1 MRSAKFSRQGRRR
14 FGIILSP
21 AFRPFTFAPGTQ
33 TTLTYDVELYAMDS
47 LDDWFPYREY
57 RPHQREM
64 LELAASVARDGGI
77 AMIDAPTGSGKSSVV
92 SALLAESRGRKVF
105 VAVRT
110 ISQLATFMRELELIR
125 KKRGGLKF
133 AYLIGKSS
141 MCPLGGEGDV
151 HRRCEGVKSFSTALM
166 RERAQ
171 KGSLVPANDRQ
182 IKQQIRKMDPEHPL
196 ICPYFIH
203 GKSFVEPEDA
213 GLKMIPSAALRVRAE
228 RVSTELIWPDQ
239 LAGFCGDICPYDT
252 MMHAARDADVVLVNF
267 YHLFDDAIR
276 EQIYLSLGVEGH
288 DALLLIDEAHNC
300 GDVVQSIESVTI
312 EERDIVQAGHELSGR
327 RRSPQADAIVQI
339 LPQITRFMEALKGSH
354 EVEDWFDPA
363 IFQRMVLSGTLYRNV
378 EEIVDDL
385 LKISEGI
392 REKNMQAGEFRESA
406 IERLTEFFYRI
417 FRSAAD
423 PAYLTVY
430 RKEEE
435 GAVALEVRN
444 IDPSTK
450 LQEIARAHAC
460 TVLISGTLSP
470 IESYR
475 RYYFGDLPVTTISLP
490 NSFPP
495 ENRRI
500 FCANDITT
508 AYSMRRDRENLART
522 EDYITTFA
530 RIPGNLAVYFPSY
543 DLLNTFADRCAPRIR
558 KKQIYIESKD
568 TSASAAMLREFM
580 ALPGTGRSGI
590 LFAVCGGKW
599 SEGLDYRGEMLSG
612 ALVIGLP
619 LAPFNRVRK
628 MVIDYFRMKFGE
640 EGEFISYT
648 LPAINR
654 ALQALGRVLRTP
666 EDRGMLVLGE
676 KRFLERRVHAGL
688 PPWMQEEMTA
698 CTVEE
703 FRKEAERW
711 RS

>member
-1 MRSAKFSRQGRRR
+1 
-14 FGIILSP
+14 
-21 AFRPFTFAPGTQ
+21 
-33 TTLTYDVELYAMDS
+33 MDA

-64 LELAASVARDGGI
+64 LEVAASTARNGGI

-92 SALLAESRGRKVF
+92 AALLSESRGRKVL

-110 ISQLATFMRELELIR
+110 ISQLTTFMRELQLIR
-125 KKRGGLKF
+125 QKRGSLKF

-151 HRRCEGVKSFSTALM
+151 YRRCEGVKAFSTALM

-182 IKQQIRKMDPEHPL
+182 IRQQIRKIDPEHPL
-196 ICPYFIH
+196 ICPYFIQ
-203 GKSFVEPEDA
+203 GKSFIEPEDG
-213 GLKMIPSAALRVRAE
+213 GLKMVASTALRVRAE
-228 RVSTELIWPDQ
+228 RVSTELILPEH
-239 LAGFCGDICPYDT
+239 LIRFCGDVCPYDT
-252 MMHAARDADVVLVNF
+252 MMHAARDADVVLLNF
-267 YHLFDDAIR
+267 YHLFDDTIR
-276 EQIYLSLGVEGH
+276 EQIYMSLGIEAQDV
-288 DALLLIDEAHNC
+288 LLLIDEAHNC

-312 EERDIVQAGHELSGR
+312 EERDILQAGHELSGR
-327 RRSPQADAIVQI
+327 GQSKQAEAVSRI
-339 LPQITRFMEALKGSH
+339 LPQITRFMEALKDSH
-354 EVEDWFDPA
+354 EVEDWFDPG
-363 IFQRMVLSGTLYRNV
+363 IFQRMTLSGTLYRSIDEV
-378 EEIVDDL
+378 VDDL

-406 IERLTEFFYRI
+406 IERLTGFFYRI
-417 FRSAAD
+417 LRSASD
-423 PAYLTVY
+423 PAYITVY
-430 RKEEE
+430 RKGED
-435 GAVALEVRN
+435 GSVTLEVRN
-444 IDPSTK
+444 IDPGTK
-450 LQEIARAHAC
+450 LQEIAGAHAC
-460 TVLISGTLSP
+460 CVLISGTLSP

-475 RYYFGDLPVTTISLP
+475 RYYFGDIPVTTISIP
-490 NSFPP
+490 NAFPP

-500 FCANDITT
+500 LCAEDITT
-508 AYSMRRDRENLART
+508 AYSMRRNAQNLART
-522 EDYITTFA
+522 EDYITAFA
-530 RIPGNLAVYFPSY
+530 CLPGNLAIYFPSY
-543 DLLNTFADRCAPRIR
+543 DLLNNFAERCSKRIR
-558 KKQIYIESKD
+558 NKRIYIESRN
-568 TSASAAMLREFM
+568 SQESAAMLREFM
-580 ALPGTGRSGI
+580 NLPGTGTSGI
-590 LFAVCGGKW
+590 IFAVCGGKW

-619 LAPFNRVRK
+619 LAPFNRVRR

-676 KRFLERRVHAGL
+676 RRFLEPGVHAAL
-688 PPWMQEEMTA
+688 PPWMQEEMIP
-698 CTVEE
+698 CTIDLFREE
-703 FRKEAERW
+703 VERW

>member
-1 MRSAKFSRQGRRR
+1 M
-14 FGIILSP
+14 
-21 AFRPFTFAPGTQ
+21 
-33 TTLTYDVELYAMDS
+33 ES

-64 LELAASVARDGGI
+64 LEVAASVARDGGI

-92 SALLAESRGRKVF
+92 SALLAESRGRKVL

-110 ISQLATFMRELELIR
+110 ISQLSTFMRELELIR

-141 MCPLGGEGDV
+141 MCPLGGEGDIY
-151 HRRCEGVKSFSTALM
+151 RRCEGVKAFSTALM

-171 KGSLVPANDRQ
+171 KGALIPANDRH
-182 IKQQIRKMDPEHPL
+182 IKQQIRKMDPDHPL

-239 LAGFCGDICPYDT
+239 LAGFCGNICPYDT

-267 YHLFDDAIR
+267 YHLFNDAIR
-276 EQIYLSLGVEGH
+276 EQLYLSLGIEGS

-312 EERDIVQAGHELSGR
+312 DERDIMQAEHELAGR
-327 RRSPQADAIVQI
+327 RRSEHQADAITQI
-339 LPQITRFMEALKGSH
+339 LPQITRFMEALKASH
-354 EVEDWFDPA
+354 EIEDWFDPA
-363 IFQRMVLSGTLYRNV
+363 IFQRMILAGTLYQNMEAV
-378 EEIVDDL
+378 VDDL

-430 RKEEE
+430 RKEDD
-435 GAVALEVRN
+435 GSVALEVRN
-444 IDPSTK
+444 IDPGTR
-450 LQEIARAHAC
+450 LQDIAQAHAC
-460 TVLISGTLSP
+460 SVLISGTLSP

-475 RYYFGDLPVTTISLP
+475 RYYFGDLPVSALSLP
-490 NSFPP
+490 NAFPP

-500 FCANDITT
+500 FCADDITT
-508 AYSMRRDRENLART
+508 AYSMRRDAQNLART
-522 EDYITTFA
+522 VDYITTFA
-530 RIPGNLAVYFPSY
+530 ALPGNLAIYFPSY
-543 DLLNTFADRCAPRIR
+543 DLVNTFAERCAPRIR
-558 KKQIYIESKD
+558 KKQIYIEPKEA
-568 TSASAAMLREFM
+568 TAAAAMLKEFM
-580 ALPGTGRSGI
+580 ALPGSGRSGV

-599 SEGLDYRGEMLSG
+599 SEGLDYRGEMLAG

-619 LAPFNRVRK
+619 LAPFNRVRR
-628 MVIDYFRMKFGE
+628 MVIDYFRMKFGA

-648 LPAINR
+648 LPAVNR
-654 ALQALGRVLRTP
+654 AMQALGRVLRAP
-666 EDRGMLVLGE
+666 EDRGVLVLGE
-676 KRFLERRVHAGL
+676 RRFLEPRVRAGL
-688 PPWMQEEMTA
+688 PPWIQEEMAT
-698 CTVEE
+698 CTIDT
-703 FRKEAERW
+703 FRKEAGRW

>member
-1 MRSAKFSRQGRRR
+1 
-14 FGIILSP
+14 
-21 AFRPFTFAPGTQ
+21 
-33 TTLTYDVELYAMDS
+33 
-47 LDDWFPYREY
+47 
-57 RPHQREM
+57 
-64 LELAASVARDGGI
+64 
-77 AMIDAPTGSGKSSVV
+77 
-92 SALLAESRGRKVF
+92 
-105 VAVRT
+105 
-110 ISQLATFMRELELIR
+110 
-125 KKRGGLKF
+125 
-133 AYLIGKSS
+133 
-141 MCPLGGEGDV
+141 
-151 HRRCEGVKSFSTALM
+151 
-166 RERAQ
+166 
-171 KGSLVPANDRQ
+171 
-182 IKQQIRKMDPEHPL
+182 
-196 ICPYFIH
+196 
-203 GKSFVEPEDA
+203 
-213 GLKMIPSAALRVRAE
+213 MIPSAALRVRAE

-267 YHLFDDAIR
+267 YHLFDDMIR
-276 EQIYLSLGVEGH
+276 EQLYQSLGIEGH

-339 LPQITRFMEALKGSH
+339 LPQITRFMEALKGSY
-354 EVEDWFDPA
+354 ETEDFFEPPV
-363 IFQRMVLSGTLYRNV
+363 FQKMILSGTLYRSV

-430 RKEEE
+430 RKEED

-450 LQEIARAHAC
+450 LQDIARAHAC
-460 TVLISGTLSP
+460 CVLISGTLSP

-475 RYYFGDLPVTTISLP
+475 RYYFGDLPVTAMSLP

-495 ENRRI
+495 QNRRI

-530 RIPGNLAVYFPSY
+530 RLPGNLAVYFPSY
-543 DLLNTFADRCAPRIR
+543 DLLNTFAERCAPRIR

-568 TSASAAMLREFM
+568 ATASAAMLREFM

-619 LAPFNRVRK
+619 LAPFNRVRR

-648 LPAINR
+648 LPAVNR

-666 EDRGMLVLGE
+666 DDRGMLILGDR
-676 KRFLERRVHAGL
+676 RFLERRVHAGL

-698 CTVEE
+698 CTVEA

>member
-1 MRSAKFSRQGRRR
+1 
-14 FGIILSP
+14 
-21 AFRPFTFAPGTQ
+21 
-33 TTLTYDVELYAMDS
+33 MDT

-64 LELAASVARDGGI
+64 LEVAASVARDGGI

-92 SALLAESRGRKVF
+92 SALLAERRGRKVL

-110 ISQLATFMRELELIR
+110 ISQLATFMRELELVR

-141 MCPLGGEGDV
+141 MCPLKGEGDIY
-151 HRRCEGVKSFSTALM
+151 RRCEGVKSFSTALM

-171 KGSLVPANDRQ
+171 RGSLVPANDLQ

-196 ICPYFIH
+196 ICPYFIR
-203 GKSFVEPEDA
+203 GKSFVEPEDG

-228 RVSTELIWPDQ
+228 RVSTKLIWPDQ
-239 LAGFCGDICPYDT
+239 LTGFCGDICPYDT

-267 YHLFDDAIR
+267 YHLFDDDIR
-276 EQIYLSLGVEGH
+276 EQIYQSLGIEGH
-288 DALLLIDEAHNC
+288 DAMLLIDEAHNC
-300 GDVVQSIESVTI
+300 GDAVQSIESVTI

-339 LPQITRFMEALKGSH
+339 LPQITRFMEALKSSH
-354 EVEDWFDPA
+354 EFEDWFDPA
-363 IFQRMVLSGTLYRNV
+363 IFQRMILSGTLYRSV
-378 EEIVDDL
+378 EDIVDDL

-430 RKEEE
+430 RKGED

-450 LQEIARAHAC
+450 LQDIARAHAC
-460 TVLISGTLSP
+460 CVLISGTLSP

-475 RYYFGDLPVTTISLP
+475 RYYFGDLPVTAISLP

-495 ENRRI
+495 KNRRI
-500 FCANDITT
+500 LCATDITT

-530 RIPGNLAVYFPSY
+530 RLPGNLAIYFPSY
-543 DLLNTFADRCAPRIR
+543 DLLNTFADRCTPRIR

-568 TSASAAMLREFM
+568 AAASAAMLREFM

-590 LFAVCGGKW
+590 LFAVSGGKW
-599 SEGLDYRGEMLSG
+599 SEGLDYRGEMLAG
-612 ALVIGLP
+612 AFVIGLP
-619 LAPFNRVRK
+619 LAPFNRVRR

-648 LPAINR
+648 LPAVNR

-666 EDRGMLVLGE
+666 EDRGILVIGE

-688 PPWMQEEMTA
+688 PPWMQEEMAA
-698 CTVEE
+698 CTIEE

>member
-1 MRSAKFSRQGRRR
+1 MCAAKFSRQSRRR
-14 FGIILSP
+14 SGIILSP
-21 AFRPFTFAPGTQ
+21 AFLAFTFVPGTQ

-77 AMIDAPTGSGKSSVV
+77 AMIDAPTGSGKSSVA
-92 SALLAESRGRKVF
+92 SALLAESRGRKVL

-125 KKRGGLKF
+125 KKRGNLKF

-141 MCPLGGEGDV
+141 MCPLGGEGDIY
-151 HRRCEGVKSFSTALM
+151 RRCEGVKSFSTALM

-203 GKSFVEPEDA
+203 GKSFVEPEDG

-252 MMHAARDADVVLVNF
+252 MMHAARDAEVVLVNF
-267 YHLFDDAIR
+267 YHLFDDIIR
-276 EQIYLSLGVEGH
+276 EQLYQSLGIEGH
-288 DALLLIDEAHNC
+288 DAMLLIDEAHNC

-354 EVEDWFDPA
+354 EAEDWFDPA
-363 IFQRMVLSGTLYRNV
+363 IFQRMILSGTLYRNV

-430 RKEEE
+430 RKEED

-460 TVLISGTLSP
+460 CVLISGTLSP

-500 FCANDITT
+500 FCATDITT

-530 RIPGNLAVYFPSY
+530 ALPGNLAIYFPSY

-568 TSASAAMLREFM
+568 TAASAVMLREFM

-648 LPAINR
+648 LPAVNR

-688 PPWMQEEMTA
+688 PPWMQDEMRT
-698 CTVEE
+698 CTVEA

>member
-1 MRSAKFSRQGRRR
+1 
-14 FGIILSP
+14 
-21 AFRPFTFAPGTQ
+21 
-33 TTLTYDVELYAMDS
+33 MDS

-64 LELAASVARDGGI
+64 LELAASIARDGGI
-77 AMIDAPTGSGKSSVV
+77 AMIDAPTGSGKSSVA
-92 SALLAESRGRKVF
+92 SALLAESRGRKVL

-125 KKRGGLKF
+125 KKRGNLKF

-141 MCPLGGEGDV
+141 MCPLGGEGDIY
-151 HRRCEGVKSFSTALM
+151 RRCEGVKSFSTALM

-203 GKSFVEPEDA
+203 GKSFVEPEDG

-267 YHLFDDAIR
+267 YHLFDDIIR
-276 EQIYLSLGVEGH
+276 EQIYQSLGIEGH
-288 DALLLIDEAHNC
+288 DAMLLIDEAHNC

-363 IFQRMVLSGTLYRNV
+363 IFQRMILSGTLYRNV

-430 RKEEE
+430 RKEED
-435 GAVALEVRN
+435 GAVA
-444 IDPSTK
+444 
-450 LQEIARAHAC
+450 
-460 TVLISGTLSP
+460 
-470 IESYR
+470 
-475 RYYFGDLPVTTISLP
+475 
-490 NSFPP
+490 
-495 ENRRI
+495 
-500 FCANDITT
+500 
-508 AYSMRRDRENLART
+508 
-522 EDYITTFA
+522 
-530 RIPGNLAVYFPSY
+530 
-543 DLLNTFADRCAPRIR
+543 
-558 KKQIYIESKD
+558 
-568 TSASAAMLREFM
+568 
-580 ALPGTGRSGI
+580 
-590 LFAVCGGKW
+590 
-599 SEGLDYRGEMLSG
+599 
-612 ALVIGLP
+612 
-619 LAPFNRVRK
+619 
-628 MVIDYFRMKFGE
+628 
-640 EGEFISYT
+640 
-648 LPAINR
+648 
-654 ALQALGRVLRTP
+654 
-666 EDRGMLVLGE
+666 
-676 KRFLERRVHAGL
+676 
-688 PPWMQEEMTA
+688 
-698 CTVEE
+698 
-703 FRKEAERW
+703 
-711 RS
+711 

>member
-1 MRSAKFSRQGRRR
+1 
-14 FGIILSP
+14 
-21 AFRPFTFAPGTQ
+21 
-33 TTLTYDVELYAMDS
+33 MDT

-57 RPHQREM
+57 RPHQRKM
-64 LELAASVARDGGI
+64 LEVAASVARDGGI

-92 SALLAESRGRKVF
+92 SALLAESRGRKVL

-110 ISQLATFMRELELIR
+110 ISQLATFMRELDLIR

-133 AYLIGKSS
+133 AYLIGKSG

-151 HRRCEGVKSFSTALM
+151 YRRCEGVKAFSTALM

-182 IKQQIRKMDPEHPL
+182 IKQQIRKMDPDHPL
-196 ICPYFIH
+196 ICPYFIQ
-203 GKSFVEPEDA
+203 GKSFVETGDA
-213 GLKMIPSAALRVRAE
+213 GLKMVPSAALRVRAE

-239 LAGFCGDICPYDT
+239 LAEFCGNICPYDT

-267 YHLFDDAIR
+267 YHLFDDTIR
-276 EQIYLSLGVEGH
+276 EQLYQSLGVEGH
-288 DALLLIDEAHNC
+288 DAMLLIDEAHNC

-312 EERDIVQAGHELSGR
+312 EERDIVQAEHELAGR
-327 RRSPQADAIVQI
+327 RRSQHQADAISQI
-339 LPQITRFMEALKGSH
+339 LPQITRFMEALKASL
-354 EVEDWFDPA
+354 EAEDWFDPA
-363 IFQRMVLSGTLYRNV
+363 IFQRMVLSGTLYRRMEDV
-378 EEIVDDL
+378 VDDL

-417 FRSAAD
+417 FRSASD

-430 RKEEE
+430 RKDDD
-435 GAVALEVRN
+435 GTVALGVRN
-444 IDPSTK
+444 IDPSNK
-450 LQEIARAHAC
+450 LQEIAQAHAC
-460 TVLISGTLSP
+460 CVLISGTLSP

-475 RYYFGDLPVTTISLP
+475 RYYFGDLPVTTLSLP

-500 FCANDITT
+500 FCASDITT
-508 AYSMRRDRENLART
+508 AYSMRRDAQNLART
-522 EDYITTFA
+522 EDYILTFA
-530 RIPGNLAVYFPSY
+530 RLPGNLAFYFPSY

-558 KKQIYIESKD
+558 GKQIYVEPKD
-568 TSASAAMLREFM
+568 PAAAAAMLREFM
-580 ALPGTGRSGI
+580 GLPGTGRSGV

-619 LAPFNRVRK
+619 LAPFNRVRR
-628 MVIDYFRMKFGE
+628 MVIDYFKMKFGE

-666 EDRGMLVLGE
+666 EDRGILVLGE
-676 KRFLERRVHAGL
+676 KRFLEPRVHAGL
-688 PPWMQEEMTA
+688 PPWMQGEMTA
-698 CTVEE
+698 CTIDV
-703 FRKEAERW
+703 FKMEAGRW

>member
-1 MRSAKFSRQGRRR
+1 MGSVPGGIAGIRSP
-14 FGIILSP
+14 P
-21 AFRPFTFAPGTQ
+21 AGAPFTFTPHTQ
-33 TTLTYDVELYAMDS
+33 TTLTSAANLYVMDT

-64 LELAASVARDGGI
+64 LEAAASVARDGGI

-92 SALLAESRGRKVF
+92 SALLAENRGRKVL

-125 KKRGGLKF
+125 KKHGGLKF

-151 HRRCEGVKSFSTALM
+151 YRRCEGVKAFSTALM

-171 KGSLVPANDRQ
+171 KGSLVPANDRH
-182 IKQQIRKMDPEHPL
+182 IKQQIRKMDPDHPL
-196 ICPYFIH
+196 ICPYFIR
-203 GKSFVEPEDA
+203 GKSFVEPGDS
-213 GLKMIPSAALRVRAE
+213 GLKMIPSAALRTRAE
-228 RVSTELIWPDQ
+228 RVSTELIWPDR

-252 MMHAARDADVVLVNF
+252 MMHAARDADVILVNF
-267 YHLFDDAIR
+267 YHLFDDTIR
-276 EQIYLSLGVEGH
+276 EQLYLSLGIEGS

-312 EERDIVQAGHELSGR
+312 EERDIVQAGHELAGR
-327 RRSPQADAIVQI
+327 RRSQQSADAVTQI
-339 LPQITRFMEALKGSH
+339 LPQITRFMEALKASH

-363 IFQRMVLSGTLYRNV
+363 IFQRMILAGTLYRNV
-378 EEIVDDL
+378 EGVVDDL

-417 FRSAAD
+417 FRSADD

-430 RKEEE
+430 RKADD
-435 GAVALEVRN
+435 GSVALEVRN

-450 LQEIARAHAC
+450 LQEIAQAHAC
-460 TVLISGTLSP
+460 SVLISGTLSP

-490 NSFPP
+490 NAFPP

-500 FCANDITT
+500 FCADDITT
-508 AYSMRRDRENLART
+508 AYSMRRDKENLART
-522 EDYITTFA
+522 EDYIATFA
-530 RIPGNLAVYFPSY
+530 ALPGNLAVYFPSY
-543 DLLNTFADRCAPRIR
+543 DLLNTFAERCAPRIR
-558 KKQIYIESKD
+558 KKQIYVEPKD
-568 TSASAAMLREFM
+568 TAAASVMLREFM
-580 ALPGTGRSGI
+580 ALPGTGRFGV
-590 LFAVCGGKW
+590 LFAVSGGKW
-599 SEGLDYRGEMLSG
+599 SEGLDYRGEMLAG

-619 LAPFNRVRK
+619 LAPFNRVRR
-628 MVIDYFRMKFGE
+628 MVIDYFRMKFGA

-666 EDRGMLVLGE
+666 EDRGVLVLGE
-676 KRFLERRVHAGL
+676 RRFLESRVHAGL
-688 PPWMQEEMTA
+688 PPWMQEEMTT
-698 CTVEE
+698 CTIDL
-703 FRKEAERW
+703 FKKEAGRW
-711 RS
+711 RF

>member
-1 MRSAKFSRQGRRR
+1 
-14 FGIILSP
+14 
-21 AFRPFTFAPGTQ
+21 
-33 TTLTYDVELYAMDS
+33 MDS
-47 LDDWFPYREY
+47 LDDWFPYQEY

-64 LELAASVARDGGI
+64 LEVAASVARDGGV

-92 SALLAESRGRKVF
+92 SALLAESRGRKVL

-151 HRRCEGVKSFSTALM
+151 YRRCEGVKAFSMALM

-171 KGSLVPANDRQ
+171 KGSLIPAKDRH
-182 IKQQIRKMDPEHPL
+182 IRQQIRKMDPDHPL

-203 GKSFVEPEDA
+203 SKSFVKPEDA
-213 GLKMIPSAALRVRAE
+213 GLKIIPSAALRVRAE

-239 LAGFCGDICPYDT
+239 LAGFCGNICPYDT

-267 YHLFDDAIR
+267 YHLFDDIIR
-276 EQIYLSLGVEGH
+276 EQLYQSLGIEGH

-312 EERDIVQAGHELSGR
+312 EERDIVQAEHELAGR
-327 RRSPQADAIVQI
+327 RRSQHQADAIAQI
-339 LPQITRFMEALKGSH
+339 LPQVVRFMEALKASH
-354 EVEDWFDPA
+354 ETEDWFDPA
-363 IFQRMVLSGTLYRNV
+363 IFQRMILAGTLYQNMEAV
-378 EEIVDDL
+378 VDDL

-430 RKEEE
+430 RKEDD
-435 GAVALEVRN
+435 GTVALEVRN
-444 IDPSTK
+444 IDPSIK
-450 LQEIARAHAC
+450 LQDIVQAHAC
-460 TVLISGTLSP
+460 CVLISGTLSP

-475 RYYFGDLPVTTISLP
+475 RYYFGDLPVTALSLP

-500 FCANDITT
+500 FCASDITT
-508 AYSMRRDRENLART
+508 AYSMRRDAQNLARID
-522 EDYITTFA
+522 DYITTFA
-530 RIPGNLAVYFPSY
+530 TLPGNLAVYFPSY
-543 DLLNTFADRCAPRIR
+543 DLVNTFAERCAPRIK
-558 KKQIYIESKD
+558 KKQIYVEPKE
-568 TSASAAMLREFM
+568 AAAAAAMLREFM
-580 ALPGTGRSGI
+580 ALPEEGRSGI

-599 SEGLDYRGEMLSG
+599 SEGLDYRGEMLAG

-619 LAPFNRVRK
+619 LAPFNRVRR
-628 MVIDYFRMKFGE
+628 MVIDYFRMKFGA

-654 ALQALGRVLRTP
+654 ALQALGRVLRAP
-666 EDRGMLVLGE
+666 EDRGMLILGE
-676 KRFLERRVHAGL
+676 RRFLEPRVRAGL
-688 PPWMQEEMTA
+688 PPWMQEEMMP
-698 CTVEE
+698 CTIDL
-703 FRKEAERW
+703 FQKEVGRW
-711 RS
+711 QS

>member
-1 MRSAKFSRQGRRR
+1 
-14 FGIILSP
+14 
-21 AFRPFTFAPGTQ
+21 
-33 TTLTYDVELYAMDS
+33 MDS

-64 LELAASVARDGGI
+64 LEAAASIARDGGI
-77 AMIDAPTGSGKSSVV
+77 AMIDAPTGSGKSSVAA
-92 SALLAESRGRKVF
+92 ALLAESRGRKVF

-125 KKRGGLKF
+125 KKRGNLKF

-141 MCPLGGEGDV
+141 MCPLGGEGDIY
-151 HRRCEGVKSFSTALM
+151 RRCEGVKSFSTALM

-196 ICPYFIH
+196 ICPYFVH
-203 GKSFVEPEDA
+203 GKSFVEPEDG

-276 EQIYLSLGVEGH
+276 EQLYQSLGIEGH

-312 EERDIVQAGHELSGR
+312 EERDVVQAGHELSGR

-354 EVEDWFDPA
+354 EAEDWFDPA
-363 IFQRMVLSGTLYRNV
+363 IFQRMILSGTLYRSI

-392 REKNMQAGEFRESA
+392 REKNMQAGDFRESA

-430 RKEEE
+430 RKEDE

-450 LQEIARAHAC
+450 LQDIAQAHAC
-460 TVLISGTLSP
+460 CVLISGTLSP

-475 RYYFGDLPVTTISLP
+475 RYYFGDLPVTTMSLP

-500 FCANDITT
+500 FCATDITT
-508 AYSMRRDRENLART
+508 AYSMRRDKENLART

-530 RIPGNLAVYFPSY
+530 RLPGNLAVYFPSY

-568 TSASAAMLREFM
+568 TAASAVMLREFM

-619 LAPFNRVRK
+619 LAPFNRVRR

-648 LPAINR
+648 LPAVNR

-666 EDRGMLVLGE
+666 EDRGMLILGE
-676 KRFLERRVHAGL
+676 KRFQERRVHAGL

-698 CTVEE
+698 CTVEA
-703 FRKEAERW
+703 FKKEAKRW

>member
-1 MRSAKFSRQGRRR
+1 M
-14 FGIILSP
+14 
-21 AFRPFTFAPGTQ
+21 
-33 TTLTYDVELYAMDS
+33 ES

-64 LELAASVARDGGI
+64 LEVAASVARDGGI

-92 SALLAESRGRKVF
+92 SALLSESRGRKVL

-110 ISQLATFMRELELIR
+110 ISQLGTFMRELELVR

-141 MCPLGGEGDV
+141 MCPLGGEGDIY
-151 HRRCEGVKSFSTALM
+151 RRCEGVKAFSTALM

-171 KGSLVPANDRQ
+171 KGSLVPANDRH
-182 IKQQIRKMDPEHPL
+182 IRQQIRKMDPDHPL

-239 LAGFCGDICPYDT
+239 LAGFCGNICPYDT
-252 MMHAARDADVVLVNF
+252 MMHAARD
-267 YHLFDDAIR
+267 
-276 EQIYLSLGVEGH
+276 
-288 DALLLIDEAHNC
+288 HNC

-312 EERDIVQAGHELSGR
+312 EERDIVQAGHELAGR
-327 RRSPQADAIVQI
+327 RRSQHQADAITQI
-339 LPQITRFMEALKGSH
+339 LPQITRFMDALKASH

-363 IFQRMVLSGTLYRNV
+363 IFQRMILAGTLYRNM
-378 EEIVDDL
+378 EEVVDDL

-430 RKEEE
+430 RKEDD
-435 GAVALEVRN
+435 GTVALEVRN

-450 LQEIARAHAC
+450 LQDIARAHAC
-460 TVLISGTLSP
+460 CVLISGTLSP

-475 RYYFGDLPVTTISLP
+475 RYYFGDLPVSALSLP

-500 FCANDITT
+500 FCADDITT
-508 AYSMRRDRENLART
+508 AYSMRRDAQNLART
-522 EDYITTFA
+522 VDYITTFA
-530 RIPGNLAVYFPSY
+530 ALPGNLAVYFPSY
-543 DLLNTFADRCAPRIR
+543 DLVNTFAERCAPRIR
-558 KKQIYIESKD
+558 KKQIYVEPKE
-568 TSASAAMLREFM
+568 TATAAAMLREFM
-580 ALPGTGRSGI
+580 ALPGSGRSGI

-599 SEGLDYRGEMLSG
+599 SEGLDYRGEMLAG

-619 LAPFNRVRK
+619 LAPFNRVRR
-628 MVIDYFRMKFGE
+628 MVIDYFRMKFGA

-654 ALQALGRVLRTP
+654 ALQALGRVLRAP

-676 KRFLERRVHAGL
+676 RRFLESRVHAGL
-688 PPWMQEEMTA
+688 PPWMQEEMTT
-698 CTVEE
+698 CTIDL
-703 FRKEAERW
+703 FRKEAGRW